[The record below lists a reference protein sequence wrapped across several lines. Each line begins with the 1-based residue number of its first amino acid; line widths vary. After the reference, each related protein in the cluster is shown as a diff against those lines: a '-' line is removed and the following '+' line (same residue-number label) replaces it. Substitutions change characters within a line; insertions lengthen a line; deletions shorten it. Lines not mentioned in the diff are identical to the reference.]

1 MWVAYFQYITKFNQ
15 IIFSE
20 EKRLNMKREIT
31 CETFNNL
38 VSQVTQKNA
47 FSDLKIEVESPLKT
61 LWPIYRTIMCQV
73 TDNIFFNKHG
83 TVATLSKLCL
93 ENCFN

>member
-1 MWVAYFQYITKFNQ
+1 
-15 IIFSE
+15 
-20 EKRLNMKREIT
+20 MKREIT

-61 LWPIYRTIMCQV
+61 L
-73 TDNIFFNKHG
+73 
-83 TVATLSKLCL
+83 
-93 ENCFN
+93 